1 MGVVRWGAAVAMVA
15 IAVAGCGNSTECGE
29 YPLDDDQR
37 RCVVETID
45 EMVIETYPFAEYKGV
60 DLDEFSN
67 QLWSVLDD
75 GDEHEDREFL
85 AEINKALNML
95 QDGHTR
101 MERQRLQEPAV
112 APVGLRETDDGVV
125 IDRTANGADPSLIGR
140 RVESVDGRDVADVLD
155 DVDGWTEAGVDGEAA
170 LSGTRLALSGEAET
184 DVELTLDGGEVV
196 ELNRRALYDEP
207 EVERYNGNIGYL
219 RLDTFGFIDDLERVD
234 EALNELD
241 DTDGLMIDLRDNGG
255 GFPSVSEGF
264 FGRLIDD
271 EQGAFRMVDVDGQL
285 HRELPMKPRGDAYD
299 GDVVVLVNN
308 RTYSASNFFTHRIV
322 YHDRGVLVG
331 ESTGGGAASPSRGA
345 MLLPGVWF
353 QVSTHVVRAPDGQH
367 AESGL
372 APDIRVDVD
381 EEVTSEGDESS
392 RVLGVTGDPVKDRA
406 IDYLEGR
413 Q

>member
-1 MGVVRWGAAVAMVA
+1 MRVVRWGAAAAMVA
-15 IAVAGCGNSTECGE
+15 IAVAGCSNTTECGE

-37 RCVVETID
+37 RCVVETVD
-45 EMVIETYPFAEYKGV
+45 EMVIETYPFADYKGV
-60 DLDEFSN
+60 DLEEFSN
-67 QLWSVLDD
+67 QLWGVLDD
-75 GDEHEDREFL
+75 SDEYDDQEFL
-85 AEINKALNML
+85 TEVNQAITML

-112 APVGLRETDDGVV
+112 APVGLRETADGVV
-125 IDRTANGADPSLIGR
+125 IDRTADGADPSLIGR
-140 RVESVDGRDVADVLD
+140 RVESVDGRHIADVLD
-155 DVDGWTEAGVDGEAA
+155 DADGWTETGVDGEAA
-170 LSGTRLALSGEAET
+170 LSGTRLALSGEAGT
-184 DVELTLDGGEVV
+184 TTELTLDGGEVV
-196 ELNRRALYDEP
+196 ELQRSALFDEP
-207 EVERYNGNIGYL
+207 QVDRFNGNIGYI

-234 EALNELD
+234 DALNQID

-271 EQGAFRMVDVDGQL
+271 QQGAFEMVDVDGEL
-285 HRELPMKPRGDAYD
+285 HRELPMTPRGDTYD

-308 RTYSASNFFTHRIV
+308 RTYSASNFFTHRMV

-353 QVSTHVVRAPDGQH
+353 QVSTHVVRAPDGEH

-372 APDIRVDVD
+372 VPEIEVDVD
-381 EEVTSEGDESS
+381 EEITDDGDDST

-406 IDYLEGR
+406 IDYLEGL